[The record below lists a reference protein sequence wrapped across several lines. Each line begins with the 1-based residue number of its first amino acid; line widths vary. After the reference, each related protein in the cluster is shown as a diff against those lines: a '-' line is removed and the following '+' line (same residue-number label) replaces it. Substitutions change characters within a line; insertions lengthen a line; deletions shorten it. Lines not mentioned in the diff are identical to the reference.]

1 MNEPIRLM
9 IAHRLRLFSQC
20 LAAVLSDS
28 EQFEV
33 IEFDWI
39 SDDRLERI
47 ERFRSQLWLID
58 FDLPENLAVE
68 LVEQIRRQVDDAKV
82 ILLVSGDEEELIAD
96 WVNSGANGWVLPD
109 SPLDELKTAIDIVR
123 RDGSY
128 CPPRVAHSVFAQ
140 LGKLS
145 QQHRQYE
152 QIEPSELTL
161 RELEV
166 LNLISEQNLSN
177 KQIAKKLS
185 VSVYTVKNHVHHILE
200 KLSVPNRHDAAKHA
214 AQQRSLSGNLRLR
227 SFLKMQ

>member
-1 MNEPIRLM
+1 MKEPIRLM
-9 IAHRLRLFSQC
+9 IVHRLRLFSQC

-28 EQFEV
+28 GQFEV
-33 IEFDWI
+33 IEFDWD
-39 SDDRLERI
+39 SEDRLERI

-58 FDLPENLAVE
+58 FDLPKKLSVE
-68 LVEQIRRQVDDAKV
+68 LIEHIRAQADDAKV
-82 ILLVSGDEEELIAD
+82 ILLVSGDADELIAD
-96 WVNSGANGWVLPD
+96 WVSSGANGWVLPD
-109 SPLDELKTAIDIVR
+109 SPLDELKTAIDVVR
-123 RDGSY
+123 HDGSY
-128 CPPRVAHSVFAQ
+128 CPPRIAHSVFAQ
-140 LGKLS
+140 LGKLA
-145 QQHRQYE
+145 QHHRQHE

-214 AQQRSLSGNLRLR
+214 AQQRWLSGNLRKR
-227 SFLKMQ
+227 NFEMK

>member
-1 MNEPIRLM
+1 
-9 IAHRLRLFSQC
+9 

-28 EQFEV
+28 EQYEV
-33 IEFDWI
+33 IEFDWV

-47 ERFRSQLWLID
+47 ERFPSQLWLID
-58 FDLPENLAVE
+58 FDLPEKLAVE
-68 LVEQIRRQVDDAKV
+68 LVEQIRVQVDDAKV

-96 WVNSGANGWVLPD
+96 WANSGANGWVLPD
-109 SPLDELKTAIDIVR
+109 SPLDELKTAIDVVR

-140 LGKLS
+140 LGKLARH
-145 QQHRQYE
+145 HRLTE

-166 LNLISEQNLSN
+166 LRLIAEQNLSN

-200 KLSVPNRHDAAKHA
+200 KLSVQNRHDAAKHA
-214 AQQRSLSGNLRLR
+214 VQQRWLAGTPRQRN
-227 SFLKMQ
+227 FEMQ